1 MADEPSFD
9 PVEIFRVL
17 NRHGVAY
24 VVVGGYAVAA
34 YGVIRATEDLD
45 VVVDQSWSNAGRL
58 GPALEELEATDATG
72 AKTPLTTEVLVRR
85 VDRLFNTRHGTLHIL
100 NQVGT
105 VPPYAQLVPAQ
116 EVDIEGERVSVATRD
131 QLRVMKT
138 GTGRLKDAVD
148 LAELDE
154 TSR

>member
-45 VVVDQSWSNAGRL
+45 VVVDQSWSNAQRL
-58 GPALEELEATDATG
+58 GPALEELQATAATG
-72 AKTPLTTEVLVRR
+72 AVTPLTTEVLVRR
-85 VDRLFNTRHGTLHIL
+85 VDRLFNTRHGALHIL

-105 VPPYAQLVPAQ
+105 VPSYAELLPAQ
-116 EVDIEGERVSVATRD
+116 EVEIEGERVTVATRD
-131 QLRVMKT
+131 QLRAMKT
-138 GTGRLKDAVD
+138 GTGRLKDQVD

-154 TSR
+154 TGR